1 MGLDSARSIGRGLDN
16 RCENW
21 SGQPVGP
28 DYPSGARLA
37 TPGFSKTQFSMAS
50 SYLDACTIRQYV
62 CGTMIKARSGNEL
75 PVDIPDV
82 IPILPL
88 RNSVLFPGSII
99 PIDVGR
105 RKSVRLVEDAIS
117 KERPVIGILT
127 QKEARTEDP
136 NDDDMY
142 KVGCAA
148 RILKVIK
155 LAKDNFSVI
164 LQGVSRFEVRGFEGS
179 EPFLSARVEP
189 VPDPTTSDVE
199 LDALVM
205 NLKDIAKRVVK
216 LMPELPKEAGALVD
230 SVTEPGHLA
239 DLITSNLE
247 LEVSEKQDILETFD
261 LKTRMRKVLQFLSRQ
276 LEVLKVRE
284 RINTQVQEEMGRNQR
299 EYVLRQQLKAI
310 KEELGELDESGG
322 DLEEFQE
329 KIARAEMPDEAEKMA
344 RKQYDRLKG
353 MQPSSAEYTVTR
365 TYLEWLV
372 ELPWSVSTEDKI
384 ELDEVRTVL
393 NEDHYDLEKVKKR
406 IVEYMAVRKL
416 KDDKKGPILCLV
428 GPPGVGKTSLGRSI
442 ARAIGR
448 KFVRVSLGGVRDEAE
463 IRGHRRTYVGSL
475 PGRVIQGI
483 KKAGTNNPV
492 FVLDEIDKLGH
503 DFRGDPAS
511 ALLEVL
517 DPEQNNAFSDHYLE
531 VAFDLSKVMFIATAN
546 QLDPIPWALR
556 DRLEIIELPGYTRQE
571 KLHIARAFLVPKQ
584 LDEHGLDDDH
594 CEITNE
600 GIYEII
606 DSYTREAGVR
616 NLEREIGAVCRA
628 VAVKVAEGEAEAK
641 ETIREAEVKE
651 YLGPTKFVSEVADR
665 TAEPGVATGLAWT
678 AVGGD
683 ILFIEAT
690 RMPGKGKLTLTG
702 QLGDVMKE
710 SVTAA
715 LSFVR
720 SRAGQ
725 LGLESG
731 NFLENTDIH
740 VHVPAG
746 GIPKDGPSAGVTMY
760 TALVSLLT
768 DTPVRPDVAM
778 TGEITL
784 RGNVLQVGGVKEKLL
799 AAHRAGIKRVI
810 IPERNVKDLVDVPD
824 EVKNEINIMPVKRMD
839 EVLIEALTDPPAG
852 IAALVAEASEAS
864 RQEAEAG
871 ATEQTGAE

>member
-1 MGLDSARSIGRGLDN
+1 M
-16 RCENW
+16 
-21 SGQPVGP
+21 
-28 DYPSGARLA
+28 SGAR
-37 TPGFSKTQFSMAS
+37 
-50 SYLDACTIRQYV
+50 YV
-62 CGTMIKARSGNEL
+62 SNMTKAKAGDQQ
-75 PVDIPDV
+75 PVEIPDTL
-82 IPILPL
+82 PILPL
-88 RNSVLFPGSII
+88 RNSVLFPGAII

-105 RKSVRLVEDAIS
+105 RKSVRLVEDAIA

-127 QKEARTEDP
+127 QKDARTEDP
-136 NDDDMY
+136 GSGDLYM
-142 KVGCAA
+142 VGCAA

-164 LQGVSRFEVRGFEGS
+164 LQGVSRFEVSGFDGA
-179 EPFLSARVEP
+179 EPFLAAKVRS
-189 VPDPTTSDVE
+189 VPDPTSSDVE

-230 SVTEPGHLA
+230 SVTEAGHLA
-239 DLITSNLE
+239 DLITSHLE
-247 LEVSEKQDILETFD
+247 LEVGEKQDVLETFD
-261 LKTRMRKVLQFLSRQ
+261 LKTRVRKVLQFLSRQ

-310 KEELGELDESGG
+310 KEELGELDDGGG
-322 DLEEFQE
+322 DLDEFGE
-329 KIARAEMPDEAEKMA
+329 KITKAKMPEEAEKVA
-344 RKQYDRLKG
+344 RKQLDRLKG

-372 ELPWSVSTEDKI
+372 ELPWAVSTEDHI
-384 ELDEVRTVL
+384 ELSEVRKCL
-393 NEDHYDLEKVKKR
+393 DEDHYDLDKVKKR

-416 KDDKKGPILCLV
+416 KNDKKGPILCLA
-428 GPPGVGKTSLGRSI
+428 GPPGVGKTSLGRSV

-448 KFVRVSLGGVRDEAE
+448 KFGRISLGGVRDEAE

-475 PGRVIQGI
+475 PGRIIQGI

-517 DPEQNNAFSDHYLE
+517 DPEQNNTFSDHYLE
-531 VAFDLSKVMFIATAN
+531 VTFDLSKVLFIATAN

-571 KLHIARAFLVPKQ
+571 KKQIARKFLVPKQ
-584 LDEHGLDDDH
+584 LEDHGLTNER
-594 CEITNE
+594 CEITDE
-600 GIYEII
+600 SLFDII

-616 NLEREIGAVCRA
+616 NLEREVGSVFRA
-628 VAVKVAEGEAEAK
+628 VAVRVAEGQAAEH
-641 ETIREAEVKE
+641 EVVTPVQVEE
-651 YLGPTKFVSEVADR
+651 YLGPKKYVSEVAER

-690 RMPGKGKLTLTG
+690 QMPGKGKLTLTG

-720 SRAGQ
+720 GRAAA
-725 LGLESG
+725 LGLDAG
-731 NFLENTDIH
+731 NFLENKDLHI
-740 VHVPAG
+740 HVPAG
-746 GIPKDGPSAGVTMY
+746 AVPKDGPSAGVTMY

-768 DTPVRPDVAM
+768 NTPVRPDVAM

-784 RGNVLQVGGVKEKLL
+784 RGNVLAVGGIKEKLL

-810 IPERNVKDLVDVPD
+810 IPERCVKDLIDVPE
-824 EVKNEINIMPVKRMD
+824 EVKKEMEILSVRRMD
-839 EVLIEALTDPPAG
+839 EVLALALKDPPPSILALAK
-852 IAALVAEASEAS
+852 AAQDENHPTA
-864 RQEAEAG
+864 
-871 ATEQTGAE
+871 

>member
-1 MGLDSARSIGRGLDN
+1 MTKAKAGS
-16 RCENW
+16 E
-21 SGQPVGP
+21 QPV
-28 DYPSGARLA
+28 
-37 TPGFSKTQFSMAS
+37 
-50 SYLDACTIRQYV
+50 
-62 CGTMIKARSGNEL
+62 E
-75 PVDIPDV
+75 IPDTL
-82 IPILPL
+82 PILPL
-88 RNSVLFPGSII
+88 RNSVLFPGAII

-105 RKSVRLVEDAIS
+105 RKSVRLVEDAIA

-127 QKEARTEDP
+127 QKDARTEDP
-136 NDDDMY
+136 GSGDLYM
-142 KVGCAA
+142 VGCAA

-164 LQGVSRFEVRGFEGS
+164 LQGVSRFEVSTFDGA
-179 EPFLSARVEP
+179 EPFLSAKVRS
-189 VPDPTTSDVE
+189 VPDPTASDVE

-230 SVTEPGHLA
+230 SVTEAGHLA
-239 DLITSNLE
+239 DLITSHLE
-247 LEVSEKQDILETFD
+247 LEVGEKQDVLETFD
-261 LKTRMRKVLQFLSRQ
+261 LKTRTRKVLQFLSRQ

-310 KEELGELDESGG
+310 KEELGELDDGGG
-322 DLEEFQE
+322 DLDEFAE
-329 KIARAEMPDEAEKMA
+329 KITKAKMPEEAEKVA
-344 RKQYDRLKG
+344 RKQLDRLKG

-372 ELPWSVSTEDKI
+372 ELPWSVSTEDHI
-384 ELDEVRTVL
+384 ELQEVRRCL
-393 NEDHYDLEKVKKR
+393 DEDHYDLDKVKKR

-416 KDDKKGPILCLV
+416 KNDKKGPILCLA

-448 KFVRVSLGGVRDEAE
+448 KFGRISLGGVRDEAE

-475 PGRVIQGI
+475 PGRIIQGI

-492 FVLDEIDKLGH
+492 FVLDEVDKLGH

-517 DPEQNNAFSDHYLE
+517 DPEQNSSFSDHYLE
-531 VAFDLSKVMFIATAN
+531 VTFDLSKVLFIATAN

-571 KLHIARAFLVPKQ
+571 KKMIARKFLVPKQ
-584 LDEHGLDDDH
+584 LEDHGLTAERCD
-594 CEITNE
+594 ITDE
-600 GIYEII
+600 AVFEVI

-616 NLEREIGAVCRA
+616 NLEREIGSVCRA
-628 VAVKVAEGEAEAK
+628 VAVKVAEGQAK
-641 ETIREAEVKE
+641 DHEIISPAVVEEV
-651 YLGPTKFVSEVADR
+651 LGPKKFVSEVADR
-665 TAEPGVATGLAWT
+665 TSEPGVATGLAWT

-690 RMPGKGKLTLTG
+690 KMPGKGKLTLTG

-720 SRAGQ
+720 GRAAQ
-725 LGLESG
+725 LGLDPG
-731 NFLENTDIH
+731 NFLENVDLH

-746 GIPKDGPSAGVTMY
+746 AVPKDGPSAGVTMY
-760 TALVSLLT
+760 TALVSLLCGV
-768 DTPVRPDVAM
+768 PVRPDVAM

-784 RGNVLQVGGVKEKLL
+784 RGNVLQIGGVKEKLL
-799 AAHRAGIKRVI
+799 AAHRAGIRRVI
-810 IPERNVKDLVDVPD
+810 IPERNMKDLIDVPE
-824 EVKNEINIMPVKRMD
+824 EVKNEMEILSVRRMD
-839 EVLIEALTDPPAG
+839 EVLALALKDPPPSITALAK
-852 IAALVAEASEAS
+852 AALAEEHPQA
-864 RQEAEAG
+864 
-871 ATEQTGAE
+871 

>member
-1 MGLDSARSIGRGLDN
+1 M
-16 RCENW
+16 
-21 SGQPVGP
+21 
-28 DYPSGARLA
+28 
-37 TPGFSKTQFSMAS
+37 T
-50 SYLDACTIRQYV
+50 
-62 CGTMIKARSGNEL
+62 KAKAGSDL
-75 PVDIPDV
+75 PVEIPDV

-127 QKEARTEDP
+127 QMEARTEDP
-136 NDDDMY
+136 REEDMY
-142 KVGCAA
+142 RVGCAA

-164 LQGVSRFEVRGFEGS
+164 LQGVSRFEVQDFEDA
-179 EPFLSARVEP
+179 EPFLAARVQA

-310 KEELGELDESGG
+310 KEELGELDEGGG

-329 KIARAEMPDEAEKMA
+329 KIAKAEMPEEAEKVA
-344 RKQYDRLKG
+344 RKQYERLKG

-372 ELPWSVSTEDKI
+372 ELPWAIGTEDKI
-384 ELDEVRTVL
+384 ELEEVRKVL

-416 KDDKKGPILCLV
+416 KDDKKGPILCLA

-517 DPEQNNAFSDHYLE
+517 DPEQNNSFSDHYLE
-531 VAFDLSKVMFIATAN
+531 VAFDLSRVMFIATAN

-571 KLHIARAFLVPKQ
+571 KLHIARSFLVPKQ
-584 LDEHGLDDDH
+584 LSEHGLDNDQ
-594 CEITNE
+594 CEITDE
-600 GIYEII
+600 GVYEVV

-628 VAVKVAEGEAEAK
+628 VAVKVAEGEAAAK
-641 ETIREAEVKE
+641 EVIGPDQVAE

-715 LSFVR
+715 LSFIR
-720 SRAGQ
+720 SRAAQ

-768 DTPVRPDVAM
+768 GTPVRPDVAM

-784 RGNVLQVGGVKEKLL
+784 RGNVLQIGGVKEKLL

-810 IPERNVKDLVDVPD
+810 IPERNIKDLVDVPD
-824 EVKNEINIMPVKRMD
+824 EVKNEIEILPVKRMD
-839 EVLIEALTDPPAG
+839 EVLIQALTEPPEGIAKLVEEAAQAESPAG
-852 IAALVAEASEAS
+852 NA
-864 RQEAEAG
+864 RQEAPAS
-871 ATEQTGAE
+871 

>member
-1 MGLDSARSIGRGLDN
+1 MTKAKAGG
-16 RCENW
+16 E
-21 SGQPVGP
+21 QPV
-28 DYPSGARLA
+28 
-37 TPGFSKTQFSMAS
+37 
-50 SYLDACTIRQYV
+50 
-62 CGTMIKARSGNEL
+62 E
-75 PVDIPDV
+75 IPDML
-82 IPILPL
+82 PILPL
-88 RNSVLFPGSII
+88 RNSVLFPGAII

-105 RKSVRLVEDAIS
+105 RKSVRLVEDAIA

-127 QKEARTEDP
+127 QKDARTEDP
-136 NDDDMY
+136 GSGDLYMI
-142 KVGCAA
+142 GCAA

-164 LQGVSRFEVRGFEGS
+164 LQGVSRFEVSTFDGA
-179 EPFLSARVEP
+179 EPFLAAKVRS
-189 VPDPTTSDVE
+189 VPDSTSSDVE

-230 SVTEPGHLA
+230 SVTEAGHLA
-239 DLITSNLE
+239 DLITSHLE
-247 LEVSEKQDILETFD
+247 LEVGEKQDVLETFD
-261 LKTRMRKVLQFLSRQ
+261 LKTRTRKVLQFLSRQ

-310 KEELGELDESGG
+310 KEELGELDDGGG
-322 DLEEFQE
+322 DLDEFAE
-329 KIARAEMPDEAEKMA
+329 KITKAKMPEEAEKVS
-344 RKQYDRLKG
+344 RKQLDRLKG

-372 ELPWSVSTEDKI
+372 ELPWSISTEDHI
-384 ELDEVRTVL
+384 ELPEVRRCL
-393 NEDHYDLEKVKKR
+393 DEDHYDLDKVKKR

-416 KDDKKGPILCLV
+416 KNDKKGPILCLV
-428 GPPGVGKTSLGRSI
+428 GPPGVGKTSLGRSV

-448 KFVRVSLGGVRDEAE
+448 KFGRISLGGVRDEAE

-475 PGRVIQGI
+475 PGRIVQGI

-517 DPEQNNAFSDHYLE
+517 DPEQNSSFSDHYLE
-531 VAFDLSKVMFIATAN
+531 VTFDLSKVLFIATAN

-571 KLHIARAFLVPKQ
+571 KKMIARKFLVPKQ
-584 LDEHGLDDDH
+584 LDDHGLTNDRCEVTDDAIF
-594 CEITNE
+594 EIV
-600 GIYEII
+600 

-616 NLEREIGAVCRA
+616 NLEREIGSVCRA
-628 VAVKVAEGEAEAK
+628 VAVKVAEGQAK
-641 ETIREAEVKE
+641 DHEVIDGPMVE
-651 YLGPTKFVSEVADR
+651 EVLGPRKFVSEVAER
-665 TAEPGVATGLAWT
+665 VGEPGVATGLAWT

-690 RMPGKGKLTLTG
+690 QMPGKGKLTLTG

-720 SRAGQ
+720 GRAAA
-725 LGLESG
+725 LGLDPG
-731 NFLENTDIH
+731 NFLENKDLH

-746 GIPKDGPSAGVTMY
+746 AVPKDGPSAGVTMY

-768 DTPVRPDVAM
+768 GVPVRPDVAM

-784 RGNVLQVGGVKEKLL
+784 RGNVLQIGGLKEKLL

-810 IPERNVKDLVDVPD
+810 IPERNIKDLVDVPE
-824 EVKNEINIMPVKRMD
+824 EVKGEMEILSVKRMD
-839 EVLIEALTDPPAG
+839 EVLALALKDPPPSITALAK
-852 IAALVAEASEAS
+852 AAQAET
-864 RQEAEAG
+864 Q
-871 ATEQTGAE
+871 ATA

>member
-1 MGLDSARSIGRGLDN
+1 MTKAKAGDP
-16 RCENW
+16 
-21 SGQPVGP
+21 QPV
-28 DYPSGARLA
+28 
-37 TPGFSKTQFSMAS
+37 
-50 SYLDACTIRQYV
+50 
-62 CGTMIKARSGNEL
+62 E
-75 PVDIPDV
+75 IPDTL
-82 IPILPL
+82 PILPL
-88 RNSVLFPGSII
+88 RNSVLFPGAII

-105 RKSVRLVEDAIS
+105 RKSVRLVEDAIA

-127 QKEARTEDP
+127 QKDARTEDP
-136 NDDDMY
+136 GAGDLYM
-142 KVGCAA
+142 VGCAA

-164 LQGVSRFEVRGFEGS
+164 LQGVSRFEVATFDGS
-179 EPFLSARVEP
+179 EPFLAAKVRS
-189 VPDPTTSDVE
+189 VPDPTSSDVE

-230 SVTEPGHLA
+230 SVTEAGHLA
-239 DLITSNLE
+239 DLITSHLE
-247 LEVSEKQDILETFD
+247 LEVGEKQDVLETFD
-261 LKTRMRKVLQFLSRQ
+261 LKTRTRKVLQFLSRQ

-310 KEELGELDESGG
+310 KEELGELDDGGG
-322 DLEEFQE
+322 DLDEFAE
-329 KIARAEMPDEAEKMA
+329 KITKAKMPEEAEKVA
-344 RKQYDRLKG
+344 RKQLDRLKG

-372 ELPWSVSTEDKI
+372 ELPWSISTEDHI
-384 ELDEVRTVL
+384 ELQEVRRCL
-393 NEDHYDLEKVKKR
+393 DEDHYDLDKVKKR

-416 KDDKKGPILCLV
+416 KNDKKGPILCLV
-428 GPPGVGKTSLGRSI
+428 GPPGVGKTSLGRSV

-448 KFVRVSLGGVRDEAE
+448 KFGRISLGGVRDEAE

-475 PGRVIQGI
+475 PGRIIQGI

-517 DPEQNNAFSDHYLE
+517 DPEQNSSFSDHYLE
-531 VAFDLSKVMFIATAN
+531 VTFDLSKVLFIATAN

-571 KLHIARAFLVPKQ
+571 KKHISRKFLVPKQ
-584 LDEHGLDDDH
+584 LEDHGLTAER
-594 CEITNE
+594 CEITDDAVFE
-600 GIYEII
+600 VI

-616 NLEREIGAVCRA
+616 NLEREIGSVCRA
-628 VAVKVAEGEAEAK
+628 VAVKVAEGQAK
-641 ETIREAEVKE
+641 DHEVVDAAVVKE
-651 YLGPTKFVSEVADR
+651 VLGPQKFVSEVADR
-665 TAEPGVATGLAWT
+665 TSEPGVATGLAWT

-690 RMPGKGKLTLTG
+690 QMPGKGKLTLTG

-720 SRAGQ
+720 GRAAQ
-725 LGLESG
+725 LGLDPG
-731 NFLENTDIH
+731 NFLENKDLH

-746 GIPKDGPSAGVTMY
+746 AVPKDGPSAGITMY

-768 DTPVRPDVAM
+768 GVPVRPDVAM

-784 RGNVLQVGGVKEKLL
+784 RGNVLQIGGVKEKLL

-810 IPERNVKDLVDVPD
+810 IPDRNVKDLIDVPE
-824 EVKNEINIMPVKRMD
+824 EVKGEMEILSVKRMD
-839 EVLIEALTDPPAG
+839 EVLALALKDPPPS
-852 IAALVAEASEAS
+852 ILALAKPLPDDNQPTA
-864 RQEAEAG
+864 
-871 ATEQTGAE
+871 

>member
-1 MGLDSARSIGRGLDN
+1 MTKPKAGG
-16 RCENW
+16 E
-21 SGQPVGP
+21 QPV
-28 DYPSGARLA
+28 
-37 TPGFSKTQFSMAS
+37 
-50 SYLDACTIRQYV
+50 
-62 CGTMIKARSGNEL
+62 E
-75 PVDIPDV
+75 IPDTL
-82 IPILPL
+82 PILPL
-88 RNSVLFPGSII
+88 RNSVLFPGAII

-105 RKSVRLVEDAIS
+105 RKSVRLVEDAIA

-127 QKEARTEDP
+127 QKDARTEDP
-136 NDDDMY
+136 GAGDLYMI
-142 KVGCAA
+142 GCAA

-164 LQGVSRFEVRGFEGS
+164 LQGVSRFEVSSFDGA
-179 EPFLSARVEP
+179 EPFLAAKVRS
-189 VPDPTTSDVE
+189 VPDPTSSDVE

-230 SVTEPGHLA
+230 SVTEAGHLA
-239 DLITSNLE
+239 DLITSHLE
-247 LEVSEKQDILETFD
+247 LEVGEKQDVLETFD
-261 LKTRMRKVLQFLSRQ
+261 LKTRVRKVLQFLSRQ

-310 KEELGELDESGG
+310 KEELGELDDAGG
-322 DLEEFQE
+322 DLDEFAE
-329 KIARAEMPDEAEKMA
+329 KITKAKMPEEAEKVA
-344 RKQYDRLKG
+344 RKQLDRLKG

-372 ELPWSVSTEDKI
+372 ELPWSISTEDHI
-384 ELDEVRTVL
+384 ELAEVRRCL
-393 NEDHYDLEKVKKR
+393 DEDHYDLDKVKKR

-416 KDDKKGPILCLV
+416 KNDKKGPILCLA
-428 GPPGVGKTSLGRSI
+428 GPPGVGKTSLGRSV

-448 KFVRVSLGGVRDEAE
+448 KFGRISLGGVRDEAE

-475 PGRVIQGI
+475 PGRIIQGI

-517 DPEQNNAFSDHYLE
+517 DPEQNSTFSDHYLE
-531 VAFDLSKVMFIATAN
+531 VTFDLSKVLFIATAN

-571 KLHIARAFLVPKQ
+571 KKMIARKFLVPKQ
-584 LDEHGLDDDH
+584 LEDHGLSDERA
-594 CEITNE
+594 EITDDA
-600 GIYEII
+600 IFEIV

-616 NLEREIGAVCRA
+616 NLEREIGSVFRA
-628 VAVKVAEGEAEAK
+628 VAVKVAEGQAK
-641 ETIREAEVKE
+641 DHEVITPKE
-651 YLGPTKFVSEVADR
+651 VEEFLGPKKFVSEVADR
-665 TAEPGVATGLAWT
+665 TSEPGVATGLAWT

-690 RMPGKGKLTLTG
+690 QMPGKGKLTLTG

-720 SRAGQ
+720 GRAAQ
-725 LGLESG
+725 LGLDPG
-731 NFLENTDIH
+731 NFLENKDLH

-746 GIPKDGPSAGVTMY
+746 AVPKDGPSAGITMY

-768 DTPVRPDVAM
+768 GVPVRPDVAM

-784 RGNVLQVGGVKEKLL
+784 RGNVLQIGGVKEKLL

-810 IPERNVKDLVDVPD
+810 IPDRNVKDLVDVPD
-824 EVKNEINIMPVKRMD
+824 EVKKEMEILSVKRMD
-839 EVLIEALTDPPAG
+839 EVLALALKDPPPSIIDLAKQ
-852 IAALVAEASEAS
+852 AQLET
-864 RQEAEAG
+864 Q
-871 ATEQTGAE
+871 ATA

>member
-1 MGLDSARSIGRGLDN
+1 MTKAKAGG
-16 RCENW
+16 E
-21 SGQPVGP
+21 QPV
-28 DYPSGARLA
+28 
-37 TPGFSKTQFSMAS
+37 
-50 SYLDACTIRQYV
+50 
-62 CGTMIKARSGNEL
+62 E
-75 PVDIPDV
+75 IPDTL
-82 IPILPL
+82 PILPL
-88 RNSVLFPGSII
+88 RNSVLFPGAII

-105 RKSVRLVEDAIS
+105 RKSVRLVEDAIA

-127 QKEARTEDP
+127 QKDARTEDP
-136 NDDDMY
+136 GSGDLYM
-142 KVGCAA
+142 VGCAA

-164 LQGVSRFEVRGFEGS
+164 LQGVSRFEVSTFDGA
-179 EPFLSARVEP
+179 EPFLAAKVRS
-189 VPDPTTSDVE
+189 VPDPTASDVE

-230 SVTEPGHLA
+230 SVTEAGHLA
-239 DLITSNLE
+239 DLITSHLE
-247 LEVSEKQDILETFD
+247 LEVGEKQDVLETFD
-261 LKTRMRKVLQFLSRQ
+261 LKTRTRKVLQFLSRQ

-310 KEELGELDESGG
+310 KEELGELDDGGG
-322 DLEEFQE
+322 DLDEFAE
-329 KIARAEMPDEAEKMA
+329 KITKAKMPEEAEKVS
-344 RKQYDRLKG
+344 RKQLDRLKG

-372 ELPWSVSTEDKI
+372 ELPWSISTEDHI
-384 ELDEVRTVL
+384 ELPEVRRCL
-393 NEDHYDLEKVKKR
+393 DEDHYDLDKVKKR
-406 IVEYMAVRKL
+406 VVEYMAVRKL
-416 KDDKKGPILCLV
+416 KNDKKGPILCLV
-428 GPPGVGKTSLGRSI
+428 GPPGVGKTSLGRSV

-448 KFVRVSLGGVRDEAE
+448 KFGRISLGGVRDEAE

-475 PGRVIQGI
+475 PGRIVQGI

-517 DPEQNNAFSDHYLE
+517 DPEQNSSFSDHYLE
-531 VAFDLSKVMFIATAN
+531 VTFDLSKVLFIATAN

-571 KLHIARAFLVPKQ
+571 KKMIARKFLVPKQ
-584 LDEHGLDDDH
+584 LDDHGL
-594 CEITNE
+594 TNE
-600 GIYEII
+600 RCEVTDDALFEIV

-616 NLEREIGAVCRA
+616 NLEREIGSVCRA
-628 VAVKVAEGEAEAK
+628 VAVKVAEGQAK
-641 ETIREAEVKE
+641 DHEVIDSVMVE
-651 YLGPTKFVSEVADR
+651 EVLGPKKFVSEVAER
-665 TAEPGVATGLAWT
+665 VGEPGVATGLAWT

-690 RMPGKGKLTLTG
+690 QMPGKGKLTLTG

-720 SRAGQ
+720 GRAAA
-725 LGLESG
+725 LGLDPG
-731 NFLENTDIH
+731 NFLENKDLH

-746 GIPKDGPSAGVTMY
+746 AVPKDGPSAGVTMY

-768 DTPVRPDVAM
+768 GVPVRPDVAM

-784 RGNVLQVGGVKEKLL
+784 RGNVLQIGGLKEKLL

-810 IPERNVKDLVDVPD
+810 IPDRNVKDLIDVPE
-824 EVKNEINIMPVKRMD
+824 EVKREMEILSVKRMD
-839 EVLIEALTDPPAG
+839 EVLALALKDPPPSI
-852 IAALVAEASEAS
+852 IALAKAAQAETQVTA
-864 RQEAEAG
+864 
-871 ATEQTGAE
+871 

>member
-1 MGLDSARSIGRGLDN
+1 MTKAKAGG
-16 RCENW
+16 E
-21 SGQPVGP
+21 QPV
-28 DYPSGARLA
+28 
-37 TPGFSKTQFSMAS
+37 
-50 SYLDACTIRQYV
+50 
-62 CGTMIKARSGNEL
+62 E
-75 PVDIPDV
+75 IPDTL
-82 IPILPL
+82 PILPL
-88 RNSVLFPGSII
+88 RNSVLFPGAII

-105 RKSVRLVEDAIS
+105 RKSVRLVEDAIA

-127 QKEARTEDP
+127 QKDARTEDP
-136 NDDDMY
+136 GSGDLYM
-142 KVGCAA
+142 VGCAA

-164 LQGVSRFEVRGFEGS
+164 LQGVSRFEVSTFDGA
-179 EPFLSARVEP
+179 EPFLAAKVRS
-189 VPDPTTSDVE
+189 VPDPTSSDVE

-230 SVTEPGHLA
+230 SVTEAGHLA
-239 DLITSNLE
+239 DLITSHLE
-247 LEVSEKQDILETFD
+247 LEVGEKQDVLETFD
-261 LKTRMRKVLQFLSRQ
+261 LKTRTRKVLQFLSRQ

-310 KEELGELDESGG
+310 KEELGELDDGGG
-322 DLEEFQE
+322 DLDEFAE
-329 KIARAEMPDEAEKMA
+329 KITKAKMPEEAEKVS
-344 RKQYDRLKG
+344 RKQLDRLKG

-372 ELPWSVSTEDKI
+372 ELPWSLSTEDHI
-384 ELDEVRTVL
+384 ELPEVRRCL
-393 NEDHYDLEKVKKR
+393 DEDHYDLDKVKKR

-416 KDDKKGPILCLV
+416 KNDKKGPILCLA
-428 GPPGVGKTSLGRSI
+428 GPPGVGKTSLGRSV

-448 KFVRVSLGGVRDEAE
+448 KFGRISLGGVRDEAE

-475 PGRVIQGI
+475 PGRIIQGI

-517 DPEQNNAFSDHYLE
+517 DPEQNSSFSDHYLE
-531 VAFDLSKVMFIATAN
+531 VTFDLSKVLFIATAN

-571 KLHIARAFLVPKQ
+571 KKQIARKFLVPKQ
-584 LDEHGLDDDH
+584 LDDHGLTNDR
-594 CEITNE
+594 CEITDE
-600 GIYEII
+600 ALFEIV

-616 NLEREIGAVCRA
+616 NLEREIGSVCRA
-628 VAVKVAEGEAEAK
+628 VAVRVAEGQAK
-641 ETIREAEVKE
+641 EHEVVDPAVVE
-651 YLGPTKFVSEVADR
+651 EVLGPKKFVSEVAER
-665 TAEPGVATGLAWT
+665 VGEPGVATGLAWT

-690 RMPGKGKLTLTG
+690 QMPGKGKLTLTG

-720 SRAGQ
+720 GRAAA
-725 LGLESG
+725 LGLDPG
-731 NFLENTDIH
+731 NFLENKDLH

-746 GIPKDGPSAGVTMY
+746 AVPKDGPSAGVTMY

-768 DTPVRPDVAM
+768 GVPVRPDVAM

-784 RGNVLQVGGVKEKLL
+784 RGNVLQIGGVKEKLL

-810 IPERNVKDLVDVPD
+810 IPDRNMKDLIDVPE
-824 EVKNEINIMPVKRMD
+824 EVKREMEILSVKRMD
-839 EVLIEALTDPPAG
+839 EVLALALKDPPPSIVALAK
-852 IAALVAEASEAS
+852 AAQAETQASA
-864 RQEAEAG
+864 
-871 ATEQTGAE
+871 

>member
-1 MGLDSARSIGRGLDN
+1 MTKAK
-16 RCENW
+16 
-21 SGQPVGP
+21 
-28 DYPSGARLA
+28 
-37 TPGFSKTQFSMAS
+37 PG
-50 SYLDACTIRQYV
+50 
-62 CGTMIKARSGNEL
+62 GEL
-75 PVDIPDV
+75 PVDIPDTL
-82 IPILPL
+82 PILPL

-105 RKSVRLVEDAIS
+105 RKSVRLVEDAIA

-127 QKEARTEDP
+127 QRDARTEDP
-136 NDDDMY
+136 TAGDLY
-142 KVGCAA
+142 TVGCAA

-164 LQGVSRFEVRGFEGS
+164 LQGVTRFEAQSFDGT
-179 EPFLSARVEP
+179 EPFLSARVRAQ
-189 VPDPTTSDVE
+189 PDPVSSDVE

-230 SVTEPGHLA
+230 SVTEAGHLA

-247 LEVSEKQDILETFD
+247 LEVSEKQDVLETFD
-261 LKTRMRKVLQFLSRQ
+261 LKGRTRKVLQFLSRQ

-310 KEELGELDESGG
+310 KEELGELDDAGG
-322 DLEEFQE
+322 DLDEFGE
-329 KIARAEMPDEAEKMA
+329 KISRAKMGEEAEKVA
-344 RKQYDRLKG
+344 RKQLERLKG

-372 ELPWSVSTEDKI
+372 ELPWAISTEDHI
-384 ELDEVRTVL
+384 ELGEVKRCL
-393 NEDHYDLEKVKKR
+393 DEDHYDLEKVKKR

-416 KDDKKGPILCLV
+416 KNDKKGPILCLA
-428 GPPGVGKTSLGRSI
+428 GPPGVGKTSLGRSV

-517 DPEQNNAFSDHYLE
+517 DPEQNSTFSDHYLE
-531 VAFDLSKVMFIATAN
+531 VTFDLSKVMFIATAN

-571 KLHIARAFLVPKQ
+571 KRQIARKFLVPKQ
-584 LDEHGLDDDH
+584 LDEHGLKPEQ
-594 CEITNE
+594 CEISDTAVFE
-600 GIYEII
+600 VI

-616 NLEREIGAVCRA
+616 NLERELGALCRG
-628 VAVKVAEGEAEAK
+628 VAVKVAEGNAQPH
-641 ETIREAEVKE
+641 ETIGPVEVAE
-651 YLGPTKFVSEVADR
+651 YLGPTKYVSEVADR
-665 TAEPGVATGLAWT
+665 TSEPGVATGLAWT

-720 SRAGQ
+720 SRAPQ
-725 LGLESG
+725 LGLEAG
-731 NFLENTDIH
+731 NFLENVDLH

-746 GIPKDGPSAGVTMY
+746 AVPKDGPSAGITMY
-760 TALVSLLT
+760 TALVSLMT
-768 DTPVRPDVAM
+768 GVPVRPDVAM

-784 RGNVLQVGGVKEKLL
+784 RGNVLQIGGVKEKLL

-824 EVKNEINIMPVKRMD
+824 EVKSEIEILPVKRMD
-839 EVLIEALTDPPAG
+839 EVLAIALVDPPQG
-852 IAALVAEASEAS
+852 MRDLAALAVAESASV
-864 RQEAEAG
+864 
-871 ATEQTGAE
+871 